1 MHLNAAQIVWAV
13 TLVFVACSAVLDGRT
28 RRIPNWLTVSG
39 VATGVVVH
47 GALGGWRGVLVAL
60 GGAGL
65 GLAVLLPLVL
75 LRALGAGDWKLMGAL
90 GALVGP
96 QMLWFVLVASVLV
109 AGVMALIVTIRA
121 QRVRETLHN
130 MGLIIMGVL
139 TLGIRTHPEIS
150 LDNPGMLKLPFGVAA
165 AIGTLICFVAAHWT
179 L

>member
-1 MHLNAAQIVWAV
+1 
-13 TLVFVACSAVLDGRT
+13 
-28 RRIPNWLTVSG
+28 
-39 VATGVVVH
+39 
-47 GALGGWRGVLVAL
+47 
-60 GGAGL
+60 
-65 GLAVLLPLVL
+65 
-75 LRALGAGDWKLMGAL
+75 MGAL